1 MLHLSY
7 CRNLSN
13 GGVLYLLEANSA
25 VVGCCKGFQETMLCL
40 WAAASDFPAI
50 IVGFVVPVLL
60 PGHIFVNCDGR
71 VYSYTILDVCSRGIS
86 TQARTTDRLVYGA
99 TRDPLWLAF
108 VSGRLGRLA
117 S

>member
-50 IVGFVVPVLL
+50 IVSFAVPVLL